1 MLIVGR
7 REANPSSPD
16 DLQMKTKRW
25 NEKTRLL
32 LTLEL
37 AVILPAAALVLLSAW
52 HLLQIQRDRAVEA
65 AIQRDFSQVLTISEK
80 QINHK
85 AYELLDD
92 VRMDFPTPSEAC
104 TPTLDKILAAHPYAA
119 HVFVYSPETGMVFSS
134 RADRLK
140 EESFRSEG
148 DNLKMMFEGWLK
160 MEFSSMVEKL
170 AHSEKKGMP
179 YIFDPEWTPRGDKR
193 VYQSVGMFLMKD
205 PKTGKPAVGGV
216 AFDAEYLRD
225 RFFPE
230 MLDDVISR
238 NVNDA
243 QTEKNHA
250 VMMLRGKYES
260 AALAQS
266 SGWDDGTPEAERNL
280 EGAFPGLTMAIKL
293 RGTTLAAIGER
304 FARIS
309 FLTLAGLSLVLAGG
323 IALTYRNV
331 TKEMALAKLKSD
343 FVSNVSHE
351 LRTPLSLIR
360 LYAETLEMGRLTS
373 PEKYQ
378 EYYCIIRKE
387 SERLTALIN
396 NILDFSRI
404 EAGRKEY
411 DFRETDMSELVH
423 NTLDS
428 YRYQLEQSGFQFE
441 EKIDDVP
448 PMRVDREAMAR
459 SLLNL
464 VNNALKYSQDRKFI
478 GVNLYR
484 DNGSVKLEVVDQG
497 IGIPQ
502 QEQQKIF
509 EKFYRV
515 GDPLVHNTKGSGL
528 GLSLVRHIVHA
539 HGGEVAVDSAPGQ
552 GSKFTIVLPV
562 NPVRNGDTA
571 ASA

>member
-1 MLIVGR
+1 
-7 REANPSSPD
+7 
-16 DLQMKTKRW
+16 MKTKRR

-37 AVILPAAALVLLSAW
+37 AVILPAAVLVILSAW
-52 HLLQIQRDRAVEA
+52 HVKHIQRDRAVEA
-65 AIQRDFSQVLTISEK
+65 AIQRDFSQVLAISEK

-85 AYELLDD
+85 AYELVDD
-92 VRMDFPTPSEAC
+92 VRAEFPTPSEAC
-104 TPTLDKILAAHPYAA
+104 APTLDKILAAHPYAA
-119 HVFVYSPETGMVFSS
+119 HIFIFSPEAGMIFRSQS
-134 RADRLK
+134 DRLK
-140 EESFRSEG
+140 KDDAFREEAEYL
-148 DNLKMMFEGWLK
+148 NQMFAGWLK
-160 MEFSSMVEKL
+160 MEFKGTSEKL
-170 AHSEKKGMP
+170 AHSEKKGLP
-179 YIFDPEWTPRGDKR
+179 YYFDGNWVQRGEKR
-193 VYQSVGMFLMKD
+193 LYQSDGMFLLKD
-205 PKTGKPAVGGV
+205 PRTGSLAIGGV

-225 RFFPE
+225 HFFPE
-230 MLDDVISR
+230 MLDDVITR
-238 NVNDA
+238 NVSDA
-243 QTEKNHA
+243 QTDKNHA

-280 EGAFPGLTMAIKL
+280 EGAFPGLTLDIKL

-309 FLTLAGLSLVLAGG
+309 FLTLAALSLVLAGG

-331 TKEMALAKLKSD
+331 TKEMALARLKSD

-373 PEKYQ
+373 PDKYQ
-378 EYYCIIRKE
+378 EYYRIIRKE

-441 EKIDDVP
+441 EKIDEVP

-464 VNNALKYSQDRKFI
+464 VNNALKYSQDRKYI

-497 IGIPQ
+497 IGIPH

-528 GLSLVRHIVHA
+528 GLSLVRHIVQA
-539 HGGEVAVDSAPGQ
+539 HGGEVSVDSAPGQ

-562 NPVRNGDTA
+562 RPAQNPA

>member
-1 MLIVGR
+1 
-7 REANPSSPD
+7 
-16 DLQMKTKRW
+16 MKTKRR

-37 AVILPAAALVLLSAW
+37 AVILPAAALVLVSAW
-52 HLLQIQRDRAVEA
+52 HVLHIQRDRAVEA
-65 AIQRDFSQVLTISEK
+65 AIQRDFSQVLAISEK

-85 AYELLDD
+85 AYELVDD
-92 VRMDFPTPSEAC
+92 VRTDLPAPSEAC
-104 TPTLDKILAAHPYAA
+104 GPALDKLLAAHPYAA
-119 HVFVYSPETGMVFSS
+119 HIFMYSPETGMI
-134 RADRLK
+134 
-140 EESFRSEG
+140 FRSQSAQLAKDAGFREEA
-148 DNLKMMFEGWLK
+148 DYLSKMFDGWLK
-160 MEFSSMVEKL
+160 IEFKGFTEKL
-170 AHSEKKGMP
+170 ERNEKKGSP
-179 YIFDPEWTPRGDKR
+179 YIFDGEWVSRGDKK
-193 VYQSVGMFLMKD
+193 VYQSDGMFLMKN
-205 PKTGKPAVGGV
+205 PKTGALAIGGV
-216 AFDAEYLRD
+216 AFDADYLRD
-225 RFFPE
+225 QFFPE

-238 NVNDA
+238 NVSDA

-266 SGWDDGTPEAERNL
+266 SGWDGGTAEVERNL
-280 EGAFPGLTMAIKL
+280 EGAFPGLVLAIKL
-293 RGTTLAAIGER
+293 KGTTLAAIGER

-309 FLTLAGLSLVLAGG
+309 FLTLAALSLVLAGG

-331 TKEMALAKLKSD
+331 TKEMALARLKSD

-378 EYYCIIRKE
+378 EYYRIIRKE

-441 EKIDDVP
+441 EKIDEVP

-464 VNNALKYSQDRKFI
+464 VNNALKYSQDRKYI

-497 IGIPQ
+497 IGIPH

-528 GLSLVRHIVHA
+528 GLSLVRHIVQA

-562 NPVRNGDTA
+562 KSPQNG
-571 ASA
+571 ASNS

>member
-1 MLIVGR
+1 MLVVGR
-7 REANPSSPD
+7 QDSGPD
-16 DLQMKTKRW
+16 VISKMKTKRW

-37 AVILPAAALVLLSAW
+37 AVILPAAALVILSAW
-52 HLLQIQRDRAVEA
+52 HVLHIQRDRAVEA
-65 AIQRDFSQVLTISEK
+65 AIQRDFSQVLAISEK

-85 AYELLDD
+85 AYELVDD
-92 VRMDFPTPSEAC
+92 VRNDVPAPGEAC
-104 TPTLDKILAAHPYAA
+104 GPTLDKILAAHPYAA
-119 HVFVYSPETGMVFSS
+119 HLFVYSPQMGMVFRSQ
-134 RADRLK
+134 AERLK
-140 EESFRSEG
+140 KDPAFRDEADS
-148 DNLKMMFEGWLK
+148 LSQMFEGWFK
-160 MEFSSMVEKL
+160 MEFKSTAEKL
-170 AHSEKKGMP
+170 AHGEKKGMP
-179 YIFDPEWTPRGDKR
+179 YYFDSDWVQRGDKK
-193 VYQSVGMFLMKD
+193 VYQSDGLFLMKD
-205 PKTGKPAVGGV
+205 PNTGSLAIGGV
-216 AFDAEYLRD
+216 ALDADYLRD
-225 RFFPE
+225 QFFPE
-230 MLDDVISR
+230 MLNDVITR
-238 NVNDA
+238 NVSDT
-243 QTEKNHA
+243 QTDRNHA

-266 SGWDDGTPEAERNL
+266 SGWDGGAPEAERNL
-280 EGAFPGLTMAIKL
+280 EGAFPGLTLAIKL

-304 FARIS
+304 FAHIS
-309 FLTLAGLSLVLAGG
+309 FLTLAALSLVLAGG
-323 IALTYRNV
+323 IVLTYRSV
-331 TKEMALAKLKSD
+331 TKEMALARLKSD

-441 EKIDDVP
+441 EKIDEVP
-448 PMRVDREAMAR
+448 SMRVDREAMAR

-464 VNNALKYSQDRKFI
+464 VNNALKYSQDRKYI

-497 IGIPQ
+497 IGIPH

-528 GLSLVRHIVHA
+528 GLSLVRHIVQA
-539 HGGEVAVDSAPGQ
+539 HGGEVAVDSSPGQ

-562 NPVRNGDTA
+562 KGPQNTA